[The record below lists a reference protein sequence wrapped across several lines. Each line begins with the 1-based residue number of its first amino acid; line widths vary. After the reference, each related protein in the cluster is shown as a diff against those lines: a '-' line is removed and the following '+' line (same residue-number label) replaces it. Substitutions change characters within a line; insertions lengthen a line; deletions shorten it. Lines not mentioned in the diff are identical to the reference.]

1 MSSLQDLRD
10 TLDTHAA
17 DVHDDVASGARTAA
31 VVTRARAVRRRR
43 AASVAG
49 AAALALAAVLVP
61 TLLPGDEDPRPADR
75 ELSGREA
82 PETLTSYGY
91 TYEFVRGVESTG
103 DGPARL
109 RLDDVTAPQ
118 LVTWAS
124 EADEVVVDVNVGGY
138 GGPSAATDFD
148 DFMIVPESA
157 RVTLRAGG
165 APAALAVYE
174 LDVDEV
180 PPGITRD
187 GLTFRE
193 QVGSERLVD
202 ALVGDVGD
210 PEITLEVEVPQ
221 SERLRVAQ
229 FCEGVTVEDDL
240 WVSVSVD
247 GDGALSSSGCDDDPF
262 DPAVGNATWLEA
274 RHLPE
279 PGTTVSIRMWIARG
293 PDGGGDDPVVVDDAR
308 LAVAA
313 YDVGRPAAVV
323 AGWKMA
329 PLHEFDGH
337 LWSFVTTQEAPRGSG
352 RATYTNTAEGPRLVV
367 GSLSGAGR
375 RTVAFREPRSGGVD
389 RAGTGNGSGLE
400 GLLRPGER
408 ATLSVRGEP
417 EPTTRLG
424 FAVYE
429 RVD

>member
-17 DVHDDVASGARTAA
+17 DVHDDVATATRTAA

-43 AASVAG
+43 AATVAG

-61 TLLPGDEDPRPADR
+61 TLLPGGQEPVPSDR
-75 ELSGREA
+75 ELIGRQA

-91 TYEFVRGVESTG
+91 TYRFVRGVESAG
-103 DGPARL
+103 DSPARL

-124 EADEVVVDVNVGGY
+124 EADDVVVDVDVEGY

-148 DFMIVPESA
+148 DFMMVPESA
-157 RVTLRAGG
+157 RVRLRAGG

-202 ALVGDVGD
+202 AAVGELGD
-210 PEITLEVEVPQ
+210 PEITLEVEVPE

-229 FCEGVTVEDDL
+229 FCEGVSLEGDL

-247 GDGALSSSGCDDDPF
+247 GDGALSSSGCDEEPF
-262 DPAVGNATWLEA
+262 DPAVGNASWLEP

-279 PGTTVSIRMWIARG
+279 PGSTVSIRMWIARG
-293 PDGGGDDPVVVDDAR
+293 PSGGGDPVVVDGAR

-323 AGWKMA
+323 AGWEMA
-329 PLHEFDGH
+329 PLYEHDGH
-337 LWSFVTTQEAPRGSG
+337 LWSLVTTEEAPRGSG
-352 RATYTNTAEGPRLVV
+352 RAAYTNIAEGTRLVV
-367 GSLSGAGR
+367 ASLSGAGR
-375 RTVAFREPRSGGVD
+375 RTVSFREPRHGGID
-389 RAGTGNGSGLE
+389 RTETGNGSGIT
-400 GLLRPGER
+400 GLLRPGDR
-408 ATLSVRGEP
+408 ATLTVQGQP

-429 RVD
+429 RAD